1 MKDDDVER
9 RAKALAD
16 VILELL
22 FAKDFRDADRVKRD
36 DRQRTLAE
44 NEAYWI
50 VYSLKDPAGEVG
62 LWNAKKQVKLLETA
76 LKGLGK
82 AKKAIRELALPL
94 ALPIGMKISRRTK
107 LESGLATPSLL
118 IRELSNALSD
128 MKEKIRGDTTDQG
141 RLPVR
146 LDRRRWS
153 AIMAYL
159 GLRRLW
165 ENYRDRA
172 PARIPKDSDPFYE
185 FAERAFEALEI
196 EGIGGRE
203 HASVRSVLDALG
215 ELKKQGIIL
224 IPS

>member
-16 VILELL
+16 VFLELL

-44 NEAYWI
+44 NEAYWV

-62 LWNAKKQVKLLETA
+62 LWHAKTQVELLETA

-82 AKKAIRELALPL
+82 AEKAIRELAF
-94 ALPIGMKISRRTK
+94 PIGMEISRRTK
-107 LESGLATPSLL
+107 LESGFAPPSLL

-165 ENYRDRA
+165 EDYRDRA

-196 EGIGGRE
+196 EGIGGRD
-203 HASVRSVLDALG
+203 HASVRSVLDVLR
-215 ELKKQGIIL
+215 ELEKQGIIVPPEL
-224 IPS
+224 A

>member
-1 MKDDDVER
+1 MTEDDVER

-36 DRQRTLAE
+36 DRRRTLAE
-44 NEAYWI
+44 NEAYWV

-62 LWNAKKQVKLLETA
+62 LWHAKTQVELLETA

-82 AKKAIRELALPL
+82 AEKAIRELALP
-94 ALPIGMKISRRTK
+94 IGMEISRRTK
-107 LESGLATPSLL
+107 LERGLATPSLL
-118 IRELSNALSD
+118 IRELSNDLSD

-141 RLPVR
+141 RFPVR

-159 GLRRLW
+159 ELRRLW

-172 PARIPKDSDPFYE
+172 PGWRPKDGDPFYE
-185 FAERAFEALEI
+185 FAQRALDALEI

-224 IPS
+224 LPELA

>member
-50 VYSLKDPAGEVG
+50 VHSLKDPAGEVG
-62 LWNAKKQVKLLETA
+62 LWHAKTQVELLETA

-82 AKKAIRELALPL
+82 AKKAIRELAF
-94 ALPIGMKISRRTK
+94 PIGMKISRRTK
-107 LESGLATPSLL
+107 LERGLATPSLL

-172 PARIPKDSDPFYE
+172 PARIPKDRDPFYE
-185 FAERAFEALEI
+185 FAERAFAALEI